1 MDATVR
7 PERRSAPALPRHDR
21 EAGFTLVELVVAL
34 ALTALVGGS
43 VIALLVRQNRFYGV
57 NDDAVFAEQTLRATV
72 DLFGREVRAASPGDL
87 TAATPDSVT
96 LRVDVH
102 RGVVCRVADQTVT
115 FYVYASPPANVTGPR
130 GTAVTAPYDSVAA
143 HDPDF
148 DAYGSTASASERQA
162 CQAAGSPTGVS
173 TTAYRT
179 VDWGGSSL
187 GLPRTG
193 ARLRIVAP
201 LTYRVGPS
209 SFSEGL
215 AVRRDGQELAAPF
228 SEAGF
233 RYGLADGSEVASVPP
248 GALGSIRRVRIEL
261 VATGLESPRWEV
273 DRPIVY
279 DVRLRN

>member
-1 MDATVR
+1 MR
-7 PERRSAPALPRHDR
+7 PGIRAGPDLPRDR
-21 EAGFTLVELVVAL
+21 GAAGFTLVELTVAL
-34 ALTALVGGS
+34 VLTALVGGS

-72 DLFGREVRAASPGDL
+72 DLFGREVRGAAPGDL

-96 LRVDVH
+96 LWTDVH
-102 RGVVCRVADQTVT
+102 RGVVCRVAGQAVT

-130 GTAVTAPYDSVAA
+130 GTAVTAPYDSVTVY
-143 HDPDF
+143 DPGF
-148 DAYGSTASASERQA
+148 DAYGSTAAATEREA
-162 CQAAGSPTGVS
+162 CQEAGSPTGVS
-173 TTAYRT
+173 TTSYRT
-179 VDWGGSSL
+179 VDWAGSSL
-187 GLPRTG
+187 GLPEAG
-193 ARLRIVAP
+193 ARLRVVAP
-201 LTYRVGPS
+201 LTYRAGPS
-209 SFSEGL
+209 SFAEGL

-228 SEAGF
+228 SEVGF

-261 VATGLESPRWEV
+261 VATGLASPRWDV